1 MTQPKELNT
10 GGLGKEKLLS
20 TWAKVGMSVIGLW
33 LLQESVVGV
42 KELGLWGIANISPE
56 NTVLR
61 QLLGLSGD
69 C

>member
-10 GGLGKEKLLS
+10 GGLGKKKLLS
-20 TWAKVGMSVIGLW
+20 TWAKVGMSVIGAW
-33 LLQESVVGV
+33 LLQQSVVGV
-42 KELGLWGIANISPE
+42 KELGLWGIVNISPE

-69 C
+69 S